1 MGIYQL
7 LRLFTKEVKM
17 TIRKLTVAAAIAV
30 GIATCSFSTVMAACP
45 CDQRPVV
52 TQGACPCEKEIPE
65 VTGAACPCDPQ
76 PEPCGCDVAP
86 KCEPDPVP
94 SCALCPGVK
103 ELSRENMK
111 QVYAYPNGIY
121 GYNNYVGTKSDSVYS
136 AEGFSINRDNS
147 KLSAGTMGTT
157 VASEGSVT
165 GAASNIPCLNEMS
178 NHNGIPIIRDESKMD
193 GNGCPIQMGTANSMQ
208 AIKKTLVPF
217 DLSPFNDLTTGAA
230 ANLQMFP
237 DVPNGYWASCEI
249 DKLATNDVV
258 VGYPDRMFKPSRNIS
273 RAEFATMLVKGFD
286 KDMYSCNPE
295 KIFSDVPTNHW
306 ANSAI
311 TVAVHQDMLKG
322 YPNGTFMPNHNV
334 TRAEALCA
342 LAKGVKC
349 PEIDKCKAQ
358 EILSQYT
365 DGNTVPEWA
374 QIPIATALEKG
385 ALDNSPNPKTIA
397 PFKDATRADIAAML
411 QNIRVSAGI
420 DKNPVTA
427 NNDCP
432 ICPVDK
438 KAFIENEEMVK
449 IPTLQLEFKDQ
460 VTAKSSHVG
469 QRFAAKTLEDVTIN
483 GHLYPCG
490 SNVYGKVVEVV
501 RPSGCQKGALKLAF
515 TEIENCGCKATL
527 PRQIL
532 TAQIDKSNT
541 PNIVS
546 RIVTAPLTWGGS
558 ILGIVGRTTGGMLTS
573 LGNACEDVASGT
585 GIALGEV
592 FQGQFAAAGRST
604 MDVVK
609 DTVKAPIDL
618 TRTALSGTMGLFQT
632 TGDEVAYLVDAK
644 GYKISA
650 INPKEHVTIAFGCSG
665 E

>member
-1 MGIYQL
+1 
-7 LRLFTKEVKM
+7 M

-30 GIATCSFSTVMAACP
+30 GIATCSFNTVMAACP
-45 CDQRPVV
+45 CDQRPMV
-52 TQGACPCEKEIPE
+52 TQNNCPCEQLPV
-65 VTGAACPCDPQ
+65 VTGSACPCDPQ

-86 KCEPDPVP
+86 KCNPDPVP
-94 SCALCPGVK
+94 SCALCPNTSGF
-103 ELSRENMK
+103 SRENMK

-121 GYNNYVGTKSDSVYS
+121 GYNNYVGTNADSVYS
-136 AEGFSINRDNS
+136 SEGFGVCRDNKS
-147 KLSAGTMGTT
+147 LLSQQVMGTT
-157 VASEGSVT
+157 VATDGSIT
-165 GAASNIPCLNEMS
+165 GAASHIPCLNDMRS
-178 NHNGIPIIRDESKMD
+178 HNGVPIMRDEARMD
-193 GNGCPIQMGTANSMQ
+193 GMGCPIQMGTANSIQ
-208 AIKKTLVPF
+208 AVKKSLVPF
-217 DLSPFNDLTTGAA
+217 DLSPFAEMSTGAA
-230 ANLQMFP
+230 SQLQMFP
-237 DVPNGYWASCEI
+237 DVPNSYWASCPI

-258 VGYPDRMFKPSRNIS
+258 VGYPDRLFKPSKTIT
-273 RAEFATMLVKGFD
+273 RAEFATMIVKGFE
-286 KDMYSCNPE
+286 KNMYSYSPE
-295 KIFSDVPTNHW
+295 KLFSDVPTNHW

-311 TVAVHQDMLKG
+311 TVAVHQNLLKG

-342 LAKGVKC
+342 LAKGINC
-349 PEIDKCKAQ
+349 PEVDKCKAQ
-358 EILSQYT
+358 EILSKYS

-374 QIPIATALEKG
+374 QIPIATALDKG
-385 ALDNSPNPKTIA
+385 ALNDSQNPRMIA
-397 PFKDATRADIAAML
+397 PFKDATRAEIAAML
-411 QNIRVSAGI
+411 QNIRVNAGI

-432 ICPVDK
+432 MCPTDK
-438 KAFIENEEMVK
+438 KAFIENEELVK

-469 QRFAAKTLEDVTIN
+469 QKFAAKTTEDVTIN

-490 SNVYGKVVEVV
+490 SNVHGKIVEVI

-515 TEIENCGCKATL
+515 TDIEHNGCKATL

-541 PNIVS
+541 PNIIS
-546 RIVTAPLTWGGS
+546 RLVTAPFTWAGS
-558 ILGIVGRTTGGMLTS
+558 IVGIVGRTTGGMLTS
-573 LGNACEDVASGT
+573 LGNAVEDVSTGT

-592 FQGQFAAAGRST
+592 FQGQLPAAGRSVY
-604 MDVVK
+604 DVVK

-650 INPKEHVTIAFGCSG
+650 INPKERVTIAFGCSG